1 MFRKKG
7 SCILIEKKG
16 KANCRNE
23 GGMLAGRMRMPLL
36 NMGVTK
42 QVSLLVLESTLDM
55 ISEKSN

>member
-1 MFRKKG
+1 M
-7 SCILIEKKG
+7 IEKKG